1 MAIQASAVFL
11 HTFAAKFLS
20 KIMKKTLFSIAL
32 AIAALSV
39 SAQNT
44 DSVKTFKPLAG
55 SVVTELNF
63 NPFKGNLSL
72 NNSLNQIKVRYF
84 ATSDL
89 AIRFGV
95 HISSRDTS
103 ANAGIPYGTQSTFA
117 KDERKS
123 TAYAINLGFEK
134 HFKGT
139 SRLSPYLGADV
150 SFGGKSSSQE
160 MTNNQ
165 VTYTIK
171 NAWAQNIYV
180 SQPPYYA
187 QQIVENAYTRFGL
200 TAVAGF
206 DFYMA
211 RNFFLGYEFNLSYLK
226 TNYKLPEITTTGS
239 GQNNPPSI
247 EGKNESSTFGTSLMN
262 GIRIGYAF

>member
-1 MAIQASAVFL
+1 
-11 HTFAAKFLS
+11 
-20 KIMKKTLFSIAL
+20 MKKTLFSFAL
-32 AIAALSV
+32 AIAALSA

-44 DSVKTFKPLAG
+44 PADSVKTFKPVAG

-84 ATSDL
+84 ATTEL

-95 HISSRDTS
+95 HISSRDTAINTGS
-103 ANAGIPYGTQSTFA
+103 PYGTQSTFS
-117 KDERKS
+117 KDERKTS
-123 TAYAINLGFEK
+123 AFAINLGFEK

-139 SRLSPYLGADV
+139 SRLSPYVGADL

-160 MTNNQ
+160 LSNNQ
-165 VTYTIK
+165 TTYKTK
-171 NAWAQNIYV
+171 NAWTQVIY
-180 SQPPYYA
+180 SGGQPPYYV
-187 QQIVENAYTRFGL
+187 QQITENAYTRFGL

-211 RNFFLGYEFNLSYLK
+211 KNFFLGYEFNLTYAK
-226 TNYKLPEITTTGS
+226 TKYKLPEVTVTGS
-239 GQNNPPSI
+239 GQDLQPIP
-247 EGKNESSTFGTSLMN
+247 EGKNESSVFGTSLMN